1 MTNLAYKQS
10 ISEIE
15 EVLYNWV
22 SWLRTRK
29 YYGCAL
35 PMNMLAQMQMDR
47 RVLEP
52 HDHKNDAMSASWNL
66 VMSSA
71 HNLEPENLLPFLYVY
86 LREYRPAPVKAVAY
100 ELGIDRDTVYQRAH
114 TVAPRYLY
122 QAKKLHEI
130 NRKMQKE
137 VAGYVD

>member
-1 MTNLAYKQS
+1 MNLAYKEAH
-10 ISEIE
+10 SELE
-15 EVLYNWV
+15 EVIHNWV

-29 YYGCAL
+29 YYSA
-35 PMNMLAQMQMDR
+35 PIPENILAQMQMDR
-47 RVLEP
+47 RSREP

-71 HNLEPENLLPFLYVY
+71 HTLEPENFLPFMYVY
-86 LREYRPAPVKAVAY
+86 LREYRPAPVKAVAF

-114 TVAPRYLY
+114 SVAPKYLY

-130 NRKMQKE
+130 NAKMRRE

>member
-1 MTNLAYKQS
+1 MNLAYKEAH
-10 ISEIE
+10 SELE
-15 EVLYNWV
+15 EVIHNWV

-35 PMNMLAQMQMDR
+35 PMNILAQMQMDR

-66 VMSSA
+66 VMSSSHA
-71 HNLEPENLLPFLYVY
+71 LEPENFLPFMYVY
-86 LREYRPAPVKAVAY
+86 LREYRPRPVKAMAY
-100 ELGIDRDTVYQRAH
+100 DLGIDRTTLYQRAH
-114 TVAPRYLY
+114 NAGPRYLY
-122 QAKKLHEI
+122 QAKKLLEL
-130 NRKMQKE
+130 NSKMQKE